1 MFYWNSLHIQ
11 ERRDHNDS
19 FFVTQISGIFNSYS
33 SLTLSLSLSRS
44 LTHSSQSSE
53 AGGINLSV
61 GGTQSGFE
69 GSYKLRAVL
78 GSGAFSTVREGVN
91 KNTGDVTAV
100 KIVTKKNLSAEDDVA
115 LQDEVGES
123 LTQSSLALE
132 EDENNEPLQN

>member
-1 MFYWNSLHIQ
+1 M
-11 ERRDHNDS
+11 
-19 FFVTQISGIFNSYS
+19 
-33 SLTLSLSLSRS
+33 
-44 LTHSSQSSE
+44 
-53 AGGINLSV
+53 
-61 GGTQSGFE
+61 
-69 GSYKLRAVL
+69 
-78 GSGAFSTVREGVN
+78 REGVN

>member
-1 MFYWNSLHIQ
+1 M
-11 ERRDHNDS
+11 
-19 FFVTQISGIFNSYS
+19 
-33 SLTLSLSLSRS
+33 
-44 LTHSSQSSE
+44 
-53 AGGINLSV
+53 SV